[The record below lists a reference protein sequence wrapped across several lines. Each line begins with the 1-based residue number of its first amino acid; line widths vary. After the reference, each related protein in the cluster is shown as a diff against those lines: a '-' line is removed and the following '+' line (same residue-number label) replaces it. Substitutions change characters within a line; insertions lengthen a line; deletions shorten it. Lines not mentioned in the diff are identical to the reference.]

1 MRLQANEE
9 SRQSRTVWGARRD
22 GRETAE
28 GRGDAATRKILAHNK
43 KKKTLTLGYD
53 IFGIW

>member
-1 MRLQANEE
+1 MRLQAKEE
-9 SRQSRTVWGARRD
+9 RRQNRAVWGRY
-22 GRETAE
+22 GRERTE

-43 KKKTLTLGYD
+43 KKSLTLGYD

>member
-1 MRLQANEE
+1 MRLQAKEE
-9 SRQSRTVWGARRD
+9 RRQNRAVWGARRD

-28 GRGDAATRKILAHNK
+28 GRGDAATRKILADNNK
-43 KKKTLTLGYD
+43 KKSLTLGYD